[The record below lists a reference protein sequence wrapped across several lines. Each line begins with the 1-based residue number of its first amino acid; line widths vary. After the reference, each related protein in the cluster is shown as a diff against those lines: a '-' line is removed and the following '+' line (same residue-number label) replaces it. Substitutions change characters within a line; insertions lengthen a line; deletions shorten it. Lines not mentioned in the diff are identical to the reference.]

1 MRYITMEKTLK
12 SMPYAQAR
20 VIINDENNIS
30 LRSYETIVAT
40 LINNE
45 WLHINGL
52 YSMTTRKH
60 IKAFCKEYCG
70 FDDFALIKHI
80 ANNSIEYNFKTGEVR
95 EI

>member
-1 MRYITMEKTLK
+1 MEKTLK
-12 SMPYAQAR
+12 SMPYAQAKI
-20 VIINDENNIS
+20 IINDENNVS
-30 LRSYETIVAT
+30 LRSYATIVAT

-45 WLHINGL
+45 WLYINGL

-70 FDDFALIKHI
+70 FDDFSLIKAI
-80 ANNSIEYNFKTGEVR
+80 VKNKMYNIQTGEVR

>member
-1 MRYITMEKTLK
+1 MEKNLK
-12 SMPYAQAR
+12 TMPYAQAR

-70 FDDFALIKHI
+70 FDDFSLIKAI
-80 ANNSIEYNFKTGEVR
+80 VENKMYNILTGEV
-95 EI
+95 IPLA